1 MRRLTFLSALTVS
14 LAAVLALTLSMSPA
28 RAAEMTVA
36 FAIAKPPFVYAT
48 QTGPAQTGDKD
59 GIELDIMKAA
69 LAPRGHSFQ
78 ALYSTYDE
86 LTGLVLQGRAD
97 AAATVRPEN
106 PALFYSNE
114 FVSFHNV
121 AVTRADAPAPA
132 GIADLA
138 GLSMVAWEG
147 ATKDLGPA
155 FAEAAGKSPNY
166 AEMGDQKAQV
176 KAFLDG
182 RFQALIIDG
191 TIFRYWKKV
200 LGGKATDFRF
210 HALFGG
216 RTPFV
221 VGFAD
226 ETVRNDFNSGLK
238 EIRQNGVYDVLFN
251 RHIAE

>member
-14 LAAVLALTLSMSPA
+14 LAAVLALSMSPV

-36 FAIAKPPFVYAT
+36 FAIAKPPFVHAT
-48 QTGPAQTGDKD
+48 QTGPAQAGDKG

-78 ALYSTYDE
+78 ALYSTYDQ
-86 LTGLVLQGRAD
+86 LTGLVLQGRAA

-132 GIADLA
+132 AIADLA

-155 FAEAAGKSPNY
+155 FAEAAAKSSKY

-176 KAFLDG
+176 QAFLDG
-182 RFQALIIDG
+182 QFQALIIDG

-200 LGGKATDFRF
+200 LGGKAADFKF

-216 RTPFV
+216 HTPFV

-226 ETVRNDFNSGLK
+226 ETIRNDFNSGLK

-251 RHIAE
+251 SHIAD

>member
-1 MRRLTFLSALTVS
+1 MRRFTFLSAL
-14 LAAVLALTLSMSPA
+14 AAVLVLSVGAA
-28 RAAEMTVA
+28 RAAELTVA

-48 QTGPAQTGDKD
+48 QMGPAGLDDKG
-59 GIELDIMKAA
+59 GIEPDIMKAA

-78 ALYSTYDE
+78 AVYSTYDQ
-86 LTGLVLQGRAD
+86 LTALVLGGRAD

-106 PALFYSNE
+106 PNLFYSNE

-121 AVTRADAPAPA
+121 AVMRADAPAPTA
-132 GIADLA
+132 IADLA
-138 GLSMVAWEG
+138 GLIMVAWEG

-155 FAEAAGKSPNY
+155 FAEAAGTSPKY

-176 KAFLDG
+176 AAFLDG
-182 RFQALIIDG
+182 KFQALIIDG

-200 LGGKATDFRF
+200 LGGKASDFRF

-216 RTPFV
+216 YTPFV

-226 ETVRNDFNSGLK
+226 ETVRDDFNTGLK

-251 RHIAE
+251 RHIAD

>member
-1 MRRLTFLSALTVS
+1 MRKLKRLAVLLTVC
-14 LAAVLALTLSMSPA
+14 LAPFTG
-28 RAAEMTVA
+28 AAQADDLTVA

-48 QTGPAQTGDKD
+48 QTGPARPDGKG

-78 ALYSTYDE
+78 ALYSTYDQ
-86 LTGLVLQGRAD
+86 LNGLVLGGRAD

-121 AVTRADAPAPA
+121 AITRADAPAT
-132 GIADLA
+132 IADLA
-138 GLSMVAWEG
+138 GLTMVAWEG
-147 ATKDLGPA
+147 ATKDLGAA

-176 KAFLDG
+176 QAFLDDQ
-182 RFQALIIDG
+182 FQALIIDV

-200 LGGKATDFRF
+200 LGGKAADFKF

-216 RTPFV
+216 HTPFV
-221 VGFAD
+221 VGVAD
-226 ETVRNDFNSGLK
+226 ESVRNDFNSGLK
-238 EIRQNGVYDVLFN
+238 EIRQNGVYDVMFN
-251 RHIAE
+251 SHIAD

>member
-1 MRRLTFLSALTVS
+1 MRRFTFLSALYVS
-14 LAAVLALTLSMSPA
+14 LAALLALSISSA
-28 RAAEMTVA
+28 RAAELTVA
-36 FAIAKPPFVYAT
+36 FAIAKPPFVHAT
-48 QTGPAQTGDKD
+48 QIGPAQIDDKG

-69 LAPRGHSFQ
+69 LPPRGHSFQ
-78 ALYSTYDE
+78 AVYSTYDA
-86 LTGLVLQGRAD
+86 LTALVLDGRAD

-106 PALFYSNE
+106 PNLFYSNE

-121 AVTRADAPAPA
+121 AVTRADGPAPTA
-132 GIADLA
+132 VADLA

-166 AEMGDQKAQV
+166 AEIGDQKAQV
-176 KAFLDG
+176 QAFLDG

-200 LGGKATDFRF
+200 LGGKAADFQF
-210 HALFGG
+210 HSLFGG
-216 RTPFV
+216 HTPFV

-238 EIRQNGVYDVLFN
+238 EIRQNGVYDLLFN
-251 RHIAE
+251 HHIAD

>member
-1 MRRLTFLSALTVS
+1 MRRFTFLAA
-14 LAAVLALTLSMSPA
+14 LAAVLVLAIAPA
-28 RAAEMTVA
+28 RADELTVA
-36 FAIAKPPFVYAT
+36 FAIAKPPFVHAT
-48 QTGPAQTGDKD
+48 RMGPAGPDDKG

-78 ALYSTYDE
+78 AIYSTYDE
-86 LTGLVLQGRAD
+86 LTALVLDRRAD

-121 AVTRADAPAPA
+121 AVMRAGAPAPA
-132 GIADLA
+132 AIADLA

-147 ATKDLGPA
+147 ATKDLGPG
-155 FAEAAGKSPNY
+155 FAEAAGKSPKY

-182 RFQALIIDG
+182 KFQALVIDG

-200 LGGKATDFRF
+200 LGGQASDFRF

-216 RTPFV
+216 HTPFV

-226 ETVRNDFNSGLK
+226 ETIRNDFNAGLK

-251 RHIAE
+251 RHIAD

>member
-1 MRRLTFLSALTVS
+1 MRRFTFLFTA
-14 LAAVLALTLSMSPA
+14 AAVLVLSVGAP
-28 RAAEMTVA
+28 RAAELTVA
-36 FAIAKPPFVYAT
+36 FAIAKPPFVHAT
-48 QTGPAQTGDKD
+48 RTGPAGPDDTG
-59 GIELDIMKAA
+59 GIEPDIMKAA

-78 ALYSTYDE
+78 AVYSTYDE
-86 LTGLVLQGRAD
+86 LTALVLDGRAD

-114 FVSFHNV
+114 FISFHNV
-121 AVTRADAPAPA
+121 AVTRADGPAPA
-132 GIADLA
+132 AIADLA
-138 GLSMVAWEG
+138 ALTMVAWEG

-176 KAFLDG
+176 AAFLDG

-200 LGGKATDFRF
+200 LGGKASDFRF

-216 RTPFV
+216 HTPFV

-226 ETVRNDFNSGLK
+226 ETIRDDFNAGLK
-238 EIRQNGVYDVLFN
+238 EIRQNGVYDVLLN
-251 RHIAE
+251 HHIAD

>member
-1 MRRLTFLSALTVS
+1 MRRFTFLSAFAVS
-14 LAAVLALTLSMSPA
+14 LAAVLVLSPA
-28 RAAEMTVA
+28 RAGELTAA

-48 QTGPAQTGDKD
+48 QTGPAQAGDKG

-69 LAPRGHSFQ
+69 LAPRGHSFR
-78 ALYSTYDE
+78 AVYSTYDE
-86 LTGLVLQGRAD
+86 LTALVLDGRAD

-121 AVTRADAPAPA
+121 AVTRPDGPAPA
-132 GIADLA
+132 AIADLA

-155 FAEAAGKSPNY
+155 FAEAAGASPNY

-182 RFQALIIDG
+182 AFQALIIDG

-200 LGGKATDFRF
+200 LGGKATDFQF
-210 HALFGG
+210 HSLFGG

-226 ETVRNDFNSGLK
+226 ETIRDDFNTGLK

-251 RHIAE
+251 RHIAD

>member
-1 MRRLTFLSALTVS
+1 MRRFRFLAA
-14 LAAVLALTLSMSPA
+14 LAAVLVLAIPPA
-28 RAAEMTVA
+28 RAAELTVA

-48 QTGPAQTGDKD
+48 QTGPAQAGDKG

-78 ALYSTYDE
+78 AIYSTYDE
-86 LTGLVLQGRAD
+86 LTALVLDRRAD

-106 PALFYSNE
+106 PNLFYSNE

-121 AVTRADAPAPA
+121 AVMRADADAPTA
-132 GIADLA
+132 IADLA
-138 GLSMVAWEG
+138 GLTMVAWEG

-155 FAEAAGKSPNY
+155 FAEATAKSPKY

-182 RFQALIIDG
+182 KFQALIIDG

-200 LGGKATDFRF
+200 LGGKVSDFKF

-216 RTPFV
+216 HTPFA
-221 VGFAD
+221 VGFTDAAIRD
-226 ETVRNDFNSGLK
+226 DFNAGLK

-251 RHIAE
+251 RHIAD